1 MRKIKIHRA
10 LPNIY
15 YPRELK
21 SHVKNSDFFFLYKV
35 KEEGCSGFSPVFF
48 FLGIYVLA
56 TFMVHARNQ
65 ERISVPI
72 SLSCWFFS
80 LASLSSA
87 IFMAVEL
94 LCNFLH
100 WAVMPNGAWKLACYL
115 FLVKAADKMK
125 HMHELELHC
134 LELFMSSLLD
144 SLVVRQTEIPESSTQ
159 WA

>member
-21 SHVKNSDFFFLYKV
+21 SHVKNSNFFFFIRLKKRV
-35 KEEGCSGFSPVFF
+35 AQGSVLFF

-72 SLSCWFFS
+72 SLSWWFFS